1 MRFQNFFLSLL
12 LAAAPCLAE
21 DKVLMKHEGTVL
33 RQGDLTRA
41 VSTFVPPDQIGAFY
55 ADEKKVR
62 DTIVRVFIQRKLAEE
77 AAARKLS
84 SEERATI
91 EDAKLRAQSQV
102 QIEYLINKRT
112 QPDFGSAALEA
123 YKANKEKYTT
133 PERVQ
138 VEHILIDMKSRTEEA
153 ALARANEIRA
163 LVLKGDRKFSDIARE
178 YSDDSS
184 VSRNGGDLGLFAKG
198 AMVKPFE
205 DAAFA
210 MKNVGDVSEPI
221 STKFGFHILRYL
233 GREPSGYTPFEKVKE
248 GLEKE
253 EKSKFRSR
261 VLNEEFERVSK
272 VNGVQVDQDA
282 IKELL
287 KPVVGAAKR

>member
-1 MRFQNFFLSLL
+1 MRFQSLLLSLL
-12 LAAAPCLAE
+12 LAAPCFAE
-21 DKVLMKHEGTVL
+21 DKVLMRHEETVL

-41 VSTFVPPDQIGAFY
+41 VSTFVPPEQIGAFY

-77 AAARKLS
+77 AASRSLS
-84 SEERATI
+84 AEESAAI
-91 EDAKLRAQSQV
+91 EDAKLRAQSQI
-102 QIEYLINKRT
+102 QIEYLINKRP
-112 QPDFGSAALEA
+112 QPDFAAAALEA
-123 YKANKEKYTT
+123 YTANKSKYAT

-153 ALARANEIRA
+153 ALARANEVREI
-163 LVLKGDRKFSDIARE
+163 VQKGDRKFGDIARE

-184 VSRNGGDLGLFAKG
+184 VSRNGGDLGFFAKG

-210 MKNVGDVSEPI
+210 MKNVGDVSAPI
-221 STKFGFHILRYL
+221 RTKFGFHVLRYL
-233 GREPSGYTPFEKVKE
+233 GREPGGYTPFEKVKE

-253 EKSKFRSR
+253 EKSKFRNK

-282 IKELL
+282 IKEMI
-287 KPVVGAAKR
+287 KPVAGAAKP